1 MKKIA
6 IIGAGQAG
14 LYLGI
19 SLVDAGYSVTIYADR
34 TPEEVL
40 NSKLPATATIFPEA
54 IELEKKLGLNFWDE
68 DFNGTEKYLNKI
80 CDCQGNINLN
90 ISATLEKPW
99 KAIDLRLKSSIQM
112 AEFSRRGGKLI
123 FQTISLEDLEE
134 CNKNYDLVI
143 VSVGKGSLAKIFPR
157 DEQKSQHI
165 QPQRHVAAMLTELDP
180 TYSNTFEVIN
190 LAGLGEIIQF
200 PFYSKDKKIVR
211 AVVVEAYP
219 NSPIDLFSQA
229 KSAPELL
236 KIIKQII
243 QQFAPW
249 NYQYIQNTKAIDNK
263 TWLWGA
269 ITPKVRKPV
278 GHLKSGGIVMGIGD
292 VVILNDPIAAQGANN
307 AIKMADLVAKRII
320 ARGDRPFNEFWMQ
333 KVFAEFWEYSQYV
346 NLLSN
351 FLLTPG
357 DSIKIISAAMAE
369 NSQLTRAV
377 LNGFDRPPSLYP
389 WYFYPEAAQK
399 YLDRQKVAVSC

>member
-80 CDCQGNINLN
+80 CDSQGNINLN
-90 ISATLEKPW
+90 ISASLDKPW
-99 KAIDLRLKSSIQM
+99 KAIDLRLKSSIWM

-123 FQTISLEDLEE
+123 FQKISLEDLEE

-143 VSVGKGSLAKIFPR
+143 VSVGKGSLAKIFDR

-229 KSAPELL
+229 KSAAELL

-263 TWLWGA
+263 SWLCGA

-320 ARGDRPFNEFWMQ
+320 DRGDRPFNEFWMQ

-399 YLDRQKVAVSC
+399 YLDLQKVAVSC